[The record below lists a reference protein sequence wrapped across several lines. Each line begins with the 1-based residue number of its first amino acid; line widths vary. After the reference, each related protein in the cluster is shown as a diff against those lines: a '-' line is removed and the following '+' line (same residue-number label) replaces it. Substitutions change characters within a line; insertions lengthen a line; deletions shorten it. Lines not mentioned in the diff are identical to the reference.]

1 MNGEPS
7 ARLILDAIT
16 LRGLGP
22 YLEGTRLEVRPLTI
36 LCGKNGS
43 GKSTW
48 LKMLNLLQRSQLRGL
63 LPFAFDRD
71 ESARLD
77 VWHDETNSLIKTSD
91 SFRRATR
98 KRNRSTDPSARLG
111 CTSLLHRIASGPRRS
126 YLKSSQTG
134 SIRPRSNS
142 FGMGAVVVAPSSACG
157 WPTRRRR
164 SLTCS

>member
-1 MNGEPS
+1 MNGEPLP
-7 ARLILDAIT
+7 RLILDAMT

-71 ESARLD
+71 ESVLPGLT
-77 VWHDETNSLIKTSD
+77 HHFSLG
-91 SFRRATR
+91 F
-98 KRNRSTDPSARLG
+98 LG
-111 CTSLLHRIASGPRRS
+111 FSWKIQDIHMIVRE
-126 YLKSSQTG
+126 
-134 SIRPRSNS
+134 
-142 FGMGAVVVAPSSACG
+142 
-157 WPTRRRR
+157 
-164 SLTCS
+164 